1 MKRLVLPQNT
11 INIGHLSIC
20 MSWTLGEEMISEEE
34 GAIFLTSSNSSIIS
48 YDRSR
53 KGTIIV
59 RVCERVNTSKYLES
73 L

>member
-1 MKRLVLPQNT
+1 
-11 INIGHLSIC
+11 
-20 MSWTLGEEMISEEE
+20 MISEEE

-59 RVCERVNTSKYLES
+59 RVCEHIEVFGIALIFYCKCIEIL
-73 L
+73 